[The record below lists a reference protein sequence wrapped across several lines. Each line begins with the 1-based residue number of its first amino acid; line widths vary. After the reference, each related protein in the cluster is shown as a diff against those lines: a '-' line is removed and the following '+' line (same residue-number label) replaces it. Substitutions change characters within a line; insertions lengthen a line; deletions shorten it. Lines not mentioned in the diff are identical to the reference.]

1 MKPVI
6 CHSRMKERKRRL
18 ILAIGET
25 KKKRV
30 TLQNTISSLEKDI
43 MKYSIEVEEK
53 QSFAL
58 LTVATHSEKR

>member
-6 CHSRMKERKRRL
+6 CHGRMKERKRRL

-58 LTVATHSEKR
+58 LTMATHSEKR

>member
-18 ILAIGET
+18 ILVIGET

-58 LTVATHSEKR
+58 LTMATHSEKR

>member
-58 LTVATHSEKR
+58 LTMANHSEKR